1 MAMSPYAL
9 QTKWYEPWLTVDH
22 VATILSVK
30 PQTIRQYLA
39 GTGAEPFPQPQAK
52 ADGRNQWSSAS
63 IYDFILG
70 NRPQYLSRVPRLYP
84 RIVDPPPA
92 QFLGSEIMQIDHLHR
107 AALHYWQPGD
117 GHGPIIVAYVSP
129 STSSAEAQW
138 FSEKIAAERRVSSVI
153 VPENAITR
161 LGGSGVPNGVNTPA
175 VAVTDTATDAPSL
188 GEHVDEV
195 VNMYTWR
202 ELANLLRTDV
212 PYWPPGLDDL
222 AAIDAWRPGS
232 PVRVVRPCIGEMSS
246 QSLRAALSVGTAR
259 NPQPTSTGLSTAIE
273 NACRAIDY
281 RVSVD
286 RGLLPG
292 TGGLVYPHIP
302 DQLGLKRAAVSVV
315 TDSDPVT
322 VADADV
328 LALLHAP
335 AALEHA
341 HHGVLIGGVT
351 GLWPAVMSDCQI
363 IDRDSPG
370 PLYRRWRDRL
380 TPVTDL
386 GQRRVLGFL
395 MLPSLGLQDDPSA
408 EYFHD
413 PERAHCWIVETSTHV
428 YIAQRRSLPE
438 ARGRLQR
445 VEIRDDPHQEPAI
458 FVEDEGGMVWLLPHF
473 TAAGSLRVGRDGA
486 GPRRLARLLTDLLDD
501 VSATPSDDPPYHWVD
516 GVEEP
521 NALRDFLISTSAPIG
536 LSRADL
542 LALLD
547 DPEAVSE
554 VLIGPCATCGFE
566 VPTPLA
572 ELPHSFVGLD
582 AGSDPPCVLVS
593 ARGHFND
600 VCDVPGQEFAALMTD
615 AHATACNLL
624 QLPDIEHINI
634 NIGGRETHMRVS
646 LEPVGSWRPKASP
659 DALRGLAEQLRRPV
673 LDGRGVAEDQAFVD
687 DISQFN
693 DEDFGTK

>member
-1 MAMSPYAL
+1 MGYIARMAMSPYAQ

-22 VATILSVK
+22 VATTLSVK

-39 GTGAEPFPQPQAK
+39 GAGAEPFPQPQAK
-52 ADGRNQWSSAS
+52 ADGRNQWSGAS

-70 NRPQYLSRVPRLYP
+70 NRPQYISRVPRLYP

-138 FSEKIAAERRVSSVI
+138 FSERIAAERRVSSVI
-153 VPENAITR
+153 VPEDAIAR
-161 LGGSGVPNGVNTPA
+161 LGGIGVPEGVNTPA
-175 VAVTDTATDAPSL
+175 VAVTDTETDAPSL
-188 GEHVDEV
+188 GEHVDEI

-212 PYWPPGLDDL
+212 PYWPSGLDDV
-222 AAIDAWRPGS
+222 AAIDAWRPDS

-246 QSLRAALSVGTAR
+246 HSLRAALSVGTAR
-259 NPQPTSTGLSTAIE
+259 NLRPTSAGLSTAVE
-273 NACRAIDY
+273 NACGAIDY
-281 RVSVD
+281 RVSID

-292 TGGLVYPHIP
+292 TGGLLYPHIP

-315 TDSDPVT
+315 TDRDPVVVT
-322 VADADV
+322 DDDV

-335 AALEHA
+335 AALDHA
-341 HHGVLIGGVT
+341 DHGVGIGWLT
-351 GLWPAVMSDCQI
+351 GLWSAVMSHYQTI
-363 IDRDSPG
+363 SRDSPG
-370 PLYRRWRDRL
+370 PLYRRWRERL
-380 TPVTDL
+380 TRVTDPSV
-386 GQRRVLGFL
+386 RRELGFL
-395 MLPSLGLQDDPSA
+395 TLPRLGLRDDPSA

-413 PERAHCWIVETSTHV
+413 PERDHCWVVETATDIYV
-428 YIAQRRSLPE
+428 AQRRSLSE

-445 VEIRDDPHQEPAI
+445 VEIGEAPRQDPAI
-458 FVEDEGGMVWLLPHF
+458 FVEDEAGTVWLLPHF
-473 TAAGSLRVGRDGA
+473 TQAGSLRVGRDGA

-501 VSATPSDDPPYHWVD
+501 VSATPSDDPPYHWIG

-521 NALRDFLISTSAPIG
+521 NALRDYLVSTCAPIE

-542 LALLD
+542 LTLLD
-547 DPEAVSE
+547 GPETLSPFW
-554 VLIGPCATCGFE
+554 IGPCATCGFE

-582 AGSDPPCVLVS
+582 ARADPPHVLVS

-600 VCDVPGQEFAALMTD
+600 VCDVPGPEFAALMTD
-615 AHATACNLL
+615 VHATARNLL
-624 QLPDIEHINI
+624 QLPGIEHVNI
-634 NIGGRETHMRVS
+634 SIGGGESHIRVR
-646 LEPVGSWRPKASP
+646 LEPVGSWRPKACP
-659 DALRGLAEQLRRPV
+659 DALRGLAEQLRRSA
-673 LDGRGVAEDQAFVD
+673 LDGPAA
-687 DISQFN
+687 
-693 DEDFGTK
+693 